1 MLAHA
6 PACRRAR
13 PVGALLRPATSSA
26 TRRRTATARPP
37 RAEADYPPGPSRLAT
52 TVSWGIASMINS
64 AVFASAYDT
73 VPALQILAS
82 RIEEVEA
89 KPVWHCMVKLG
100 TLLASPVDLLL
111 LTIAISLIELMRL
124 MGEGDE

>member
-1 MLAHA
+1 
-6 PACRRAR
+6 
-13 PVGALLRPATSSA
+13 
-26 TRRRTATARPP
+26 
-37 RAEADYPPGPSRLAT
+37 
-52 TVSWGIASMINS
+52 MINS